1 MSSAPLTPLL
11 AGLSAVLIVAGAHG
25 LTRRPRPRRA
35 TATGAASSRRGLAE
49 RHWLGRHLAARLA
62 RAASPVGADAFLGLV
77 LGAAVIAA
85 AATLALTGQ
94 PLLVPGAVAGVLGA
108 AAALLASADRRH
120 AVRVAGQLPGVA
132 QHLASAV
139 GAGLSLRQALG
150 RAAADAPEPA
160 ATELRR
166 VAAELALGARVEVA
180 LDGLTARVPAHDLR
194 VMVTAILVQR
204 RTGGNMARALAGL
217 ASRLE
222 ERTRLTREL
231 RGATAQARMTAGM
244 VALLPAVGGLAVEI
258 AAPGTLARALGAGVG
273 LVLLGVAGALYAV
286 GLLWIQRISRVE
298 A

>member
-1 MSSAPLTPLL
+1 MTAAALAPLL
-11 AGLSAVLIVAGAHG
+11 AGLSVVLVVAGVHA
-25 LTRRPRPRRA
+25 LARRPRARREQP
-35 TATGAASSRRGLAE
+35 GGPAARPGLAE
-49 RHWLGRHLAARLA
+49 RHPLGRRLAARLA
-62 RAASPVGADAFLGLV
+62 RAAMPIGADAFLALT
-77 LGAAVIAA
+77 A
-85 AATLALTGQ
+85 AATLAAGALTLVVTGQ
-94 PLLVPGAVAGVLGA
+94 PALAPAAGGAVIAGA
-108 AAALLASADRRH
+108 AAIVASADRRH
-120 AVRVAGQLPGVA
+120 VVRVASQLPGVA

-166 VAAELALGARVEVA
+166 VATELALGARVEVA
-180 LDGLTARVPAHDLR
+180 LDGLTHRVPSHDLR

-217 ASRLE
+217 AARLE
-222 ERTRLTREL
+222 ERGRLAREL

-244 VALLPAVGGLAVEI
+244 VALLPAVGGVAVEI

-273 LVLLGVAGALYAV
+273 LALLGVATCLYGV
-286 GLLWIQRISRVE
+286 GLVWIRRIGRVE